1 MSKKLSPTMNPPSLL
16 IEIQNDVW
24 LASEISAIC
33 LSDAEDDDGEWTIN
47 IRVRS
52 IDDWQTYGYQYESLA
67 RVKFLELI
75 SQWRSAVNFI
85 TANNQKQ

>member
-1 MSKKLSPTMNPPSLL
+1 MIKKLSPTMNPPSLL

-67 RVKFLELI
+67 GVKFLELI